1 MNNKITQS
9 LPTCGVRSEAEGVFT
24 QGDSF
29 QIGGVSPMFSLL
41 LSDEKDKEKESNITK
56 ILARS
61 LLKKKD

>member
-1 MNNKITQS
+1 
-9 LPTCGVRSEAEGVFT
+9 
-24 QGDSF
+24 
-29 QIGGVSPMFSLL
+29 MFSWL